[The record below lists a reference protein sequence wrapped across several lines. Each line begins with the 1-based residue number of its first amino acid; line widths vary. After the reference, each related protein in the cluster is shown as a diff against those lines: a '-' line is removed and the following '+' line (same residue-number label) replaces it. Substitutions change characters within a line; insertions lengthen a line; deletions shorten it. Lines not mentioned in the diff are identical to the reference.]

1 MGLSVRKV
9 QGIAKDESNTL
20 TRLADAIAGFVL
32 DAVDGTSEEIKAL
45 FRKAKRDSMLIEV
58 SP

>member
-1 MGLSVRKV
+1 MPVRKV
-9 QGIAKDESNTL
+9 QGVAKDETNAL

-32 DAVDGTSEEIKAL
+32 DAVDGKSEEIKAL
-45 FRKAKRDSMLIEV
+45 FQKAKKDGMLIDV